1 MKKHAIIILAD
12 GFEELE
18 AVAPIDVLRRA
29 DIAVTIIGLQ
39 AIDVRGSHDIC
50 LKADKLLDDFSGVFD
65 ALVLPGG
72 PGHKNLR
79 ESHKVLHMVNSS
91 FQQNALCAAICAAPS
106 VFGKAGIL
114 NNLKATCFPGY
125 EDQLGEAIF
134 LKERV
139 VRDRNV
145 ITSRGAGTD
154 VEFGLAIVDYLAG
167 KTAADKVSG
176 AIQFTDAF

>member
-1 MKKHAIIILAD
+1 MKKRAIIILAD

-18 AVAPIDVLRRA
+18 AIAPIDVLRRA
-29 DIAVTIIGLQ
+29 DIAVTIIGLKS
-39 AIDVRGSHDIC
+39 IDVRGSHDIG
-50 LKADKLLDDFSGVFD
+50 LKADIPLADFSGAYD
-65 ALVLPGG
+65 AVVLPGG
-72 PGHKNLR
+72 PGHKNLL

-91 FQQNALCAAICAAPS
+91 FQQNLLCAAICAAPS

-114 NNLKATCFPGY
+114 NDLKATCFPGY
-125 EDQLGEAIF
+125 EDQLGKAIF
-134 LKERV
+134 VKERV

-145 ITSRGAGTD
+145 ITSRGAGTA

-167 KTAADKVSG
+167 KAEADKVSG